1 VVVFAHYLLL
11 GTVRVLFKMFN
22 TYGLVKAELLARK
35 ALREQRLFASGAREL
50 WFGWGGLFVMFVC
63 LFV

>member
-1 VVVFAHYLLL
+1 
-11 GTVRVLFKMFN
+11 MFN